1 MWKQCR
7 ASIPDLSLGAL
18 LARLGFIA
26 MIVIGGSQ
34 ITFSQ
39 PRPEGDRAPAPGG
52 VVSLPDA
59 LSIYSAHG
67 VSGACGENC
76 SHWLAAGGTGPW
88 DGHQRILPALHPFPQ
103 RQ

>member
-52 VVSLPDA
+52 VVSLPAA

-76 SHWLAAGGTGPW
+76 SHWVAARGAAPRA
-88 DGHQRILPALHPFPQ
+88 GHNRTIPRLPA
-103 RQ
+103 